1 MHHLPL
7 TRETLGHGTTL
18 SSSFHCTFPQ
28 RTLYP
33 VPEYETENSA
43 GTNPLQY
50 NSSPAPPS
58 VKNGRQSQLR
68 NVNNFSMSSNQ
79 SQSHVSRAWFRRMMQ
94 KPDNQNSERRAHR
107 WRTPVYLIFHVVSLV
122 ASTAIVAL
130 IAQAL
135 ISHQKLRHVRQFSGA
150 ENAWPRKMSLTA
162 SNILLTAAGVNV
174 LKATTCSGIEVHHR
188 TKPYSNRFLILST
201 VCSALM
207 ASMWV
212 PTSVFAEVKRQS
224 DDDFVT
230 WACARSDTA
239 FNQVIPYGA
248 ICHEEVVASQL
259 ALVVLVIEIV
269 LATSFAI
276 QVIWKMSC
284 PAKS

>member
-1 MHHLPL
+1 MNPTGMDHLPF
-7 TRETLGHGTTL
+7 TRETLDHGTTL
-18 SSSFHCTFPQ
+18 SSSFHLPFPQ

-33 VPEYETENSA
+33 VPEYETKNFA
-43 GTNPLQY
+43 GTKPVQY

-58 VKNGRQSQLR
+58 VKNGRQSQLL
-68 NVNNFSMSSNQ
+68 NANNFSMSSKH
-79 SQSHVSRAWFRRMMQ
+79 SQSHVLSTWSRRIMQ
-94 KPDNQNSERRAHR
+94 KPENQNSGCRAHG
-107 WRTPVYLIFHVVSLV
+107 WRTPVYLIFHVFSLA

-150 ENAWPRKMSLTA
+150 ENAWPRNMSLTA

-174 LKATTCSGIEVHHR
+174 LKATTCSGIEFHHR

-207 ASMWV
+207 ASIWV
-212 PTSVFAEVKRQS
+212 SASALVEIKRQS
-224 DDDFVT
+224 DNDFVT

-248 ICHEEVVASQL
+248 ICHEEVC
-259 ALVVLVIEIV
+259 
-269 LATSFAI
+269 
-276 QVIWKMSC
+276 C
-284 PAKS
+284 PFHLDLQIRV

>member
-1 MHHLPL
+1 MNPAGMDHLPFS
-7 TRETLGHGTTL
+7 RDTLDHRATL

-33 VPEYETENSA
+33 VPEHETKNFA

-50 NSSPAPPS
+50 NSLPAPPS
-58 VKNGRQSQLR
+58 LKNERQSRLL
-68 NVNNFSMSSNQ
+68 NVNNSSMSSNH
-79 SQSHVSRAWFRRMMQ
+79 SQLHEPREWFRRMMQ
-94 KPDNQNSERRAHR
+94 KPENQNSRYPAHR
-107 WRTPVYLIFHVVSLV
+107 WRTPVYLIFHVVSLA

-174 LKATTCSGIEVHHR
+174 VKATTCSGIEVYHR

-207 ASMWV
+207 ASIWV
-212 PTSVFAEVKRQS
+212 PASVFAETNRQS
-224 DDDFVT
+224 DDDFTT
-230 WACARSDTA
+230 WACARSDAA

-248 ICHEEVVASQL
+248 ICHEEV
-259 ALVVLVIEIV
+259 
-269 LATSFAI
+269 
-276 QVIWKMSC
+276 C
-284 PAKS
+284 